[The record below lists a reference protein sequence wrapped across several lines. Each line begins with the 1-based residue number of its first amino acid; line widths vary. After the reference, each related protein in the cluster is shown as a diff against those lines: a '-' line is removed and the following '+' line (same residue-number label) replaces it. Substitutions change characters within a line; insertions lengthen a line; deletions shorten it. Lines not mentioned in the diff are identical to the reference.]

1 MDGNMENIERKLRA
15 ANIRGL
21 SGENASR
28 FITALQAADEVDD
41 GWLSEQGLD
50 NQQRQHYLAACPRQ
64 LDNTRAWLSQPH
76 HHLIDSTDFR
86 YPPLL
91 KEIAHY
97 PAMLFVAGDTALLSQ
112 PQLAVVGSRNCSPY
126 GKEWGEW
133 FALQLALSGL
143 TITSGLA
150 RGIDGI
156 AHRAALAAGGKTL
169 AVLGSGLQ
177 HLYPKTHLSLADE
190 IITQGGALV
199 SEFPLACAP
208 YARNF
213 PRRNRIIS
221 GLSRGVLVVEASLRS
236 GSLVTARYAL
246 EQNRNVYAL
255 PGSLASPGSEGVH
268 WLIQQ
273 GALLVAHPNNILEDL
288 HTTLQWLPVKLPDTI
303 YSQLSDDVPLP
314 FASVLANVGDEVTPV
329 DVVAERAGQPVP
341 VIAAQLLELE
351 LAGWI
356 AAVPG
361 GYVRLRRACHVRRTY
376 VLV

>member
-1 MDGNMENIERKLRA
+1 MERVEGMLRLANVKGLRA
-15 ANIRGL
+15 HRVMNLAQSLQTDMPVNDELLHQHGL
-21 SGENASR
+21 ND
-28 FITALQAADEVDD
+28 I
-41 GWLSEQGLD
+41 
-50 NQQRQHYLAACPRQ
+50 QRQQFNALSPQQLERTRQWLCHPHHYLVAC
-64 LDNTRAWLSQPH
+64 
-76 HHLIDSTDFR
+76 IDS
-86 YPPLL
+86 
-91 KEIAHY
+91 HY
-97 PAMLFVAGDTALLSQ
+97 PAQLMEISRRPVLLYVAGNVDILHT
-112 PQLAVVGSRNCSPY
+112 PQLAVVGSRHCSHY
-126 GKEWGEW
+126 GKDWGHW
-133 FALQLALSGL
+133 FTQQLSLSGL

-156 AHRAALAAGGKTL
+156 AHRAALEAQGKTV

-177 HLYPKTHLSLADE
+177 HIYPKSHKKLAQE
-190 IITQGGALV
+190 IIDHGGALV
-199 SEFPLACAP
+199 SEFPLDTAP
-208 YARNF
+208 HSVNF

-221 GLSRGVLVVEASLRS
+221 GLSQGVLVVEASLKS
-236 GSLVTARYAL
+236 GSLVTARCAL
-246 EQNRNVYAL
+246 EQNRNIYAL
-255 PGSLASPGSEGVH
+255 PGALGNHGSEGTH

-288 HTTLQWLPVKLPDTI
+288 HSTLHWLPLTTAETI
-303 YSQLSDDVPLP
+303 YSQDSDDVPLP
-314 FASVLANVGDEVTPV
+314 FASVLANVGNEVTPV

>member
-1 MDGNMENIERKLRA
+1 MERVEGMLRL
-15 ANIRGL
+15 ANVKGLRGHRVANLARGL
-21 SGENASR
+21 QSGAG
-28 FITALQAADEVDD
+28 VD
-41 GWLSEQGLD
+41 GVLLREQGL
-50 NQQRQHYLAACPRQ
+50 NEIQCEQFNHLCPRLLAYTQ
-64 LDNTRAWLSQPH
+64 QWLNQPN
-76 HHLIDSTDFR
+76 HHLVTCID
-86 YPPLL
+86 
-91 KEIAHY
+91 AAY
-97 PAMLFVAGDTALLSQ
+97 PAALAEISRQPSLLYVAGNLDILQT
-112 PQLAVVGSRNCSPY
+112 PQLAVVGSRHCSHY
-126 GKEWGEW
+126 GKQWGSW
-133 FALQLALSGL
+133 FTQQLALSGL

-150 RGIDGI
+150 RGIDGV
-156 AHRAALAAGGKTL
+156 AHRAALEVQGKTI

-177 HLYPKTHLSLADE
+177 QIYPKSHQSLAQE
-190 IITQGGALV
+190 IIENDGALV
-199 SEFPLACAP
+199 SEFPLDMAP
-208 YARNF
+208 HAVNF

-221 GLSRGVLVVEASLRS
+221 GLSHGVLVVEASLKS
-236 GSLVTARYAL
+236 GSLVTARCAL

-255 PGSLASPGSEGVH
+255 PGALGNHGSEGTH

-288 HTTLQWLPVKLPDTI
+288 HSTLRWLPASTSETI
-303 YSQLSDDVPLP
+303 YSQDSDDVPLP